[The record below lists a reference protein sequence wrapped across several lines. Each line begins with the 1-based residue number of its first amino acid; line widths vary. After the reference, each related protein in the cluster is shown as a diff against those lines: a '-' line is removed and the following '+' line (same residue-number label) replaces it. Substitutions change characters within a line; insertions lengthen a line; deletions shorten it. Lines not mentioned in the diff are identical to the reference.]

1 MALDESSYD
10 RLVAQTFRRMMATLD
25 AADPDVLETDATA
38 DMITITSAQGE
49 KCIINT
55 QRAVHQ
61 IWVAGLGQGIHFD
74 WDADAGLWKD
84 DKGVG
89 LELFAHVE
97 HVLSDLSGAPFS
109 FQD

>member
-1 MALDESSYD
+1 MALDEAAYD
-10 RLVAQTFRRMMATLD
+10 RHVAATFRRMMAALD
-25 AADPDVLETDATA
+25 DADPDVLETDATA
-38 DMITITSAQGE
+38 DMITVTAASGE

-74 WDADAGLWKD
+74 WDAAGGRWVD
-84 DKGVG
+84 DKGQG

-97 HVLSDLSGAPFS
+97 HVLSELSGAPFS
-109 FQD
+109 F